1 MNSLRLSQ
9 VVEGLNARII
19 GEDIDF
25 SSVSSDTRTLQQG
38 DLYVALRGLNFDGHR
53 FVDQAIDKGAAAVMV
68 SESLDRTIPQIQVAN
83 TRLGLGR
90 LAGLWRERFDV
101 PLVAIT
107 GSNGKTTV
115 KELLAACLRMH
126 GPVLATQ
133 GNLNNDIGLPLTLLG
148 LQEESYAVV
157 EMGANHPG
165 EIGYLSQ
172 IAHPD
177 VAVITNAGAAHLEGF
192 GDLQSVARAKGEI
205 LNGLKPSGIAVLNAD
220 DDYFPLWRELLGER
234 RMLSFGA
241 SERAAVRSDLTQAE
255 MRWTEEGFL
264 SHMTVSFRDERF
276 EVKLSLTGR
285 HNLMNGLA
293 AIAAALSM
301 GCSVSEIQQGFASMR
316 SVAGR
321 LQLLFAPSGFY
332 LIDDSYNANP
342 DSVHAAIEVLRKAP
356 GEQYLVLGDLAELG
370 DESVAL
376 HSNIGTQARQAG
388 LRHLYA
394 LGRLSGH
401 AADSFGDGGRAFSE
415 LDDLADALHAA
426 VRPGDTLL
434 IKGSRGAAMERVVHR
449 LMDDGR
455 G

>member
-1 MNSLRLSQ
+1 MNSLRLSE
-9 VVEGLNARII
+9 VVEGLNARIV
-19 GEDIDF
+19 GEDVDF
-25 SSVSSDTRTLQQG
+25 SAVSSDTRTLQQG
-38 DLYVALRGLNFDGHR
+38 DLFVALRGLNFDGHR

-68 SESLDRTIPQIQVAN
+68 SESLDRTIPQILVAN

-90 LAGLWRERFDV
+90 LAGLWRERFKV
-101 PLVAIT
+101 PLAAIT

-115 KELLAACLRMH
+115 KELLAACLRER

-192 GDLQSVARAKGEI
+192 GDLRGVAQAKGEI
-205 LNGLKPSGIAVLNAD
+205 LYGLKPSGVAVLNAD
-220 DDYFPLWRELLGER
+220 DDYFPLWRELLDER

-241 SERAAVRSDLTQAE
+241 SARAAVRSDLSRAT
-255 MRWTEEGFL
+255 MRWTEGGFR
-264 SHMTVSFRDERF
+264 SQMMVEFRDERF
-276 EVKLSLTGR
+276 EARLALTGR
-285 HNLMNGLA
+285 HNLMNALA
-293 AIAAALSM
+293 AIAAALAM
-301 GCSVSEIQQGFASMR
+301 GCSISEIQQGLDAMR

-342 DSVHAAIEVLRKAP
+342 DSVNAAIEVLRKAP

-370 DESVAL
+370 DESVTL
-376 HSNIGTQARQAG
+376 HSRIGAQARQAG
-388 LRHLYA
+388 LRHLYT
-394 LGRLSGH
+394 LGGLSGH
-401 AADSFGDGGRAFSE
+401 AADSFGEGGRAFSE
-415 LDDLADALHAA
+415 LDELADALHQAI
-426 VRPGDTLL
+426 RPGDTLL
-434 IKGSRGAAMERVVHR
+434 IKGSRSAAMERVVHC
-449 LMDDGR
+449 LMDEGR